1 MINWWLQGALKFNLC
16 DKQYRWT
23 RPICISILNDHILES
38 PKRLKKSV
46 EFGILRWKIKL
57 ITWDGPRVRILWMTV
72 VISKVNVAGQ
82 VLFGWRLDFLTLF
95 DHNLLVSLIDTTPPL
110 FKYYPCFAPI
120 FPFNLICSWH
130 QVWPPRA
137 GQWDGWVCSCLEEYF
152 HVTIYQR
159 CDSKSIC
166 QLQTQ
171 WSQWARRR

>member
-1 MINWWLQGALKFNLC
+1 MDPSYLYLDLEWSYIRIAIKAKEMCLGRNIKMK
-16 DKQYRWT
+16 DK
-23 RPICISILNDHILES
+23 ID
-38 PKRLKKSV
+38 K
-46 EFGILRWKIKL
+46 
-57 ITWDGPRVRILWMTV
+57 TWDGPRNRIFWMTV

-95 DHNLLVSLIDTTPPL
+95 DHYLLVSLIDTIPPL
-110 FKYYPCFAPI
+110 FKCYPCFAPI